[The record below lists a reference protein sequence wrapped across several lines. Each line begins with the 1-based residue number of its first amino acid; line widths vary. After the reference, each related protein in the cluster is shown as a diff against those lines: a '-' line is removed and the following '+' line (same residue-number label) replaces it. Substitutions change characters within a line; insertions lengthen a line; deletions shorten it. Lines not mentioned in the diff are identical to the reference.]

1 MTLSPSDKT
10 RLERWNKILPYAKL
24 PMSANSLADFTG
36 ISSATSYRDCVAM
49 VDQGFMTL
57 IKKDG
62 LKGRNY
68 FYQANAESVDLEKY
82 EPMKPAG
89 LRSADKK
96 MAQRIEGATFYNLT
110 DTVHHT
116 RRTPQR
122 RCAFIGNSLETMSF

>member
-1 MTLSPSDKT
+1 MTLSPSDKA
-10 RLERWNKILPYAKL
+10 RVERWNKILPFAKL
-24 PMSANSLADFTG
+24 PMSANSLSDFTG
-36 ISSATSYRDCVAM
+36 ISSATAYRDCITM

-62 LKGRNY
+62 MKGRNY

-82 EPMKPAG
+82 EPMKPTP

-96 MAQRIEGATFYNLT
+96 IAQQINGATFYNLT

-122 RCAFIGNSLETMSF
+122 RNAWIGSTLGTMVF